1 MSKPQGYRQSAADAA
16 FYALVFCLPWYRTL
30 LLEGLGRTV
39 FVLLLA
45 CLLLFLVVRSADV
58 CRRLADCLRA
68 CSFSHFV
75 PACGCEFRDFAFTSA
90 EVPRAPSPAALF
102 QRPPPIFS

>member
-30 LLEGLGRTV
+30 LLEGLGRTIV
-39 FVLLLA
+39 VLLLA

-68 CSFSHFV
+68 SWYSRFALV
-75 PACGCEFRDFAFTSA
+75 CGLEFRDFAFA
-90 EVPRAPSPAALF
+90 CLGIPRTPSLAVLY

>member
-1 MSKPQGYRQSAADAA
+1 MSKPQGYRQSAADAV
-16 FYALVFCLPWYRTL
+16 FYVLVFCLPWYRTL
-30 LLEGLGRTV
+30 LLEGLGRMI

-58 CRRLADCLRA
+58 CRHLADCLRA
-68 CSFSHFV
+68 SWHWRFSLV
-75 PACGCEFRDFAFTSA
+75 CGREFRDFAF
-90 EVPRAPSPAALF
+90 VFLGIPRTPSLAVLY

>member
-1 MSKPQGYRQSAADAA
+1 MSKPQGYRQSAVDAA
-16 FYALVFCLPWYRTL
+16 FYALVFCLPWYRAL
-30 LLEGLGRTV
+30 LLEGLGRTI

-68 CSFSHFV
+68 CSFSQFV
-75 PACGCEFRDFAFTSA
+75 PACGCEFRDFAFVSLGIRRT
-90 EVPRAPSPAALF
+90 PSLAALY
-102 QRPPPIFS
+102 QRPPPSFS